1 MITTIPPSL
10 EDNLL
15 SPVTREEEEIL
26 EPDIPDQTPGGGDR
40 EAGHGRFVRLPHQQG
55 EEEQEVPYQPITH
68 HRPQFPPY
76 WTW

>member
-1 MITTIPPSL
+1 MITTIPSSL

-15 SPVTREEEEIL
+15 SPVEEEEEIL

-55 EEEQEVPYQPITH
+55 EEE
-68 HRPQFPPY
+68 
-76 WTW
+76 